1 MNDEINLNEECEDL
15 CLAINWQNVS
25 TELILE
31 FLMKYPKLIEYCKLE
46 KIFQKSLQI
55 NLLNHVQRDNSYIN
69 NLFKQNNY
77 ESGNNLNKRLIEES
91 VNGTVSIIFNNLFSK

>member
-1 MNDEINLNEECEDL
+1 VNDEINLNEECEDL

-31 FLMKYPKLIEYCKLE
+31 
-46 KIFQKSLQI
+46 
-55 NLLNHVQRDNSYIN
+55 LLNHVQRDNSYIN